1 MIASLRARHR
11 RTFYALAVV
20 LPALL
25 TSALALRDPAMGPP
39 AVPSPPGD
47 PVRGYGA
54 VWKKYAVEAQL
65 RRSGDQRQLAF
76 SNQLVNEPDVLV
88 YLVGEGQDIDSATL
102 LGRYAPG
109 VVLELP
115 AAAPGTSRLLLYSG
129 ARGQILDE
137 TILELSP

>member
-1 MIASLRARHR
+1 MIASLRVRHR

-25 TSALALRDPAMGPP
+25 TSALALRDPAMPPP
-39 AVPSPPGD
+39 AVPSPQGEL
-47 PVRGYGA
+47 VRGYGA
-54 VWKKYAVEAQL
+54 VWKKYGVDAQL

-88 YLVGEGQDIDSATL
+88 YLVAEGQDINAAML

-109 VVLELP
+109 VVLQIP
-115 AAAPGTSRLLLYSG
+115 AAAPGTGRLLLYSG

-137 TILELSP
+137 TTLELAP